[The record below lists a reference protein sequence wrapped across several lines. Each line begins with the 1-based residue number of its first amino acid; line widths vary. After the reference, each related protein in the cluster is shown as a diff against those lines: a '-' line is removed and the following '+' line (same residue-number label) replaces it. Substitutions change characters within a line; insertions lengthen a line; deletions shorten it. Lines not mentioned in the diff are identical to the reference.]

1 MLSPCLCHVVSVSVS
16 CSHRVCPCNHG
27 VCVML
32 SPCLCHVVTVSVSC
46 SHRVCVMLSP
56 CLCHVVTVSG
66 SCCHRV
72 WVMLSPCLCHVVT
85 LSVHVITVSVHV
97 VTVSVHVVTVPVS
110 CSHRVCPRCQRF
122 LLFMGAKS
130 LDPFNL
136 RLLPPPPAE
145 VFVLIHKADAHQLH
159 QIPNLL
165 RLKEEERVQ
174 FVVYQDVMDVKHRQ
188 YTPILSRGGMLVAD
202 DMALF
207 SVNPGQYNSACA
219 VVNVKSTACSVFTRA
234 VVSGFDS
241 LRVSLI
247 IFTDIGTSCSSLIC
261 V

>member
-1 MLSPCLCHVVSVSVS
+1 M
-16 CSHRVCPCNHG
+16 
-27 VCVML
+27 
-32 SPCLCHVVTVSVSC
+32 
-46 SHRVCVMLSP
+46 
-56 CLCHVVTVSG
+56 
-66 SCCHRV
+66 
-72 WVMLSPCLCHVVT
+72 
-85 LSVHVITVSVHV
+85 
-97 VTVSVHVVTVPVS
+97 
-110 CSHRVCPRCQRF
+110 
-122 LLFMGAKS
+122 
-130 LDPFNL
+130 
-136 RLLPPPPAE
+136 
-145 VFVLIHKADAHQLH
+145 
-159 QIPNLL
+159 
-165 RLKEEERVQ
+165 Q